1 MLIIFDLGLFM
12 SKSKEEIEEWK
23 NFRKE
28 ILENKSK
35 SDDDFEK
42 YITFISS
49 GALGLTLVFIEK
61 IVPLKNA
68 IVIWLLAL
76 GWFTL
81 AFTLILNLYSHY
93 LSSKYSA
100 QSIDDIYNEIKYDKL
115 EKNINKR
122 NKRIEHLNRLSIV
135 LLLIGILCILTFS
148 TINIYI

>member
-1 MLIIFDLGLFM
+1 MGK
-12 SKSKEEIEEWK
+12 SKSKIEEWK

-68 IVIWLLAL
+68 IFIWLLAL

-100 QSIDDIYNEIKYDKL
+100 QSIDDIYNEIEYEKL
-115 EKNINKR
+115 EKNINTR
-122 NKRIEHLNRLSIV
+122 NKTIEFLNILSII
-135 LLLIGILCILTFS
+135 LLLIGILCILIFS
-148 TINIYI
+148 TVNIYI

>member
-1 MLIIFDLGLFM
+1 MGR
-12 SKSKEEIEEWK
+12 SKEEIEEWK

-115 EKNINKR
+115 ENNINKR

-135 LLLIGILCILTFS
+135 MLLIGILCILTFS
-148 TINIYI
+148 TINIYL